1 MKKLL
6 FLLILVAIAAVTYG
20 ALTEDGRRR
29 AEQLKAKTQQ
39 GSNDALDL
47 TADAVD
53 AATSTAGGMTDDA
66 AQAATDAADAAAD
79 AVQG

>member
-6 FLLILVAIAAVTYG
+6 FLLILVAIAAVAYG
-20 ALTEDGRRR
+20 ALTEDGRKRV
-29 AEQLKAKTQQ
+29 EQLKAKAQQ
-39 GSNDALDL
+39 GSDDALDL
-47 TADAVD
+47 TNDVVD
-53 AATSTAGGMTDDA
+53 AATSTASGMTDAA